1 MGTSR
6 LISNLVSLKSVGPAT
21 AADLA
26 KLGITKI
33 EQLRRAD
40 ADRLYERLCR
50 VTGQR
55 HDPCCRDVFAA
66 AIAQAKNPNLPEEQ
80 RDWWYWSR
88 LRKET
93 SKQKKQ

>member
-1 MGTSR
+1 MRKKAIDKACRAIAHAG
-6 LISNLVSLKSVGPAT
+6 NEPQVK
-21 AADLA
+21 AAA
-26 KLGITKI
+26 REI

-40 ADRLYERLCR
+40 ADRLYERLGR

-88 LRKET
+88 LRK
-93 SKQKKQ
+93 